1 MPSQQRRNAKPSSS
15 KAKRRAVVEES
26 ESSSDD
32 FSDGDGTEVRN
43 VVGEEDEEILE
54 LDEEENSPEKQK
66 RSSTGSVTF
75 ETPAT
80 AKHKS
85 SSSRRKSSLFVPS
98 QIDDLGIN
106 DDENEKRHN
115 QKRRDKRKSVGIGFL
130 TTETHRR
137 SGAHASST
145 AGLVSTS
152 RTLTSSELE
161 ALFQNCI
168 KLSSEN
174 KINAKNTW
182 NLNLIDYIGEV
193 LETTLTGG
201 SFQAASCTL
210 DAGVKIYST
219 RVDSVHTEAYKVLT
233 SFARADPQKSSS
245 SENNNDGEE
254 GANKDGEEAEKSK
267 KKRVR
272 HGVNTLET
280 NINNIT
286 VKKLELA
293 YVIEP
298 LYHTSLGSSN
308 NFDVGS
314 ANSLLLNNLGLGYGC
329 EVIIDSKNWDYA
341 YKKIASES
349 NNRPNQTKQTA
360 EQHRQGAVTTTNE
373 EEERI
378 HPIALDK
385 SAMGRLLTTSFI
397 DEKMLEEMEERAKLT
412 QQQSKEHNLQPQGD
426 DIPLQQPISTE
437 EIQTQH
443 NVLTSDVP
451 TINNNGFA
459 SEQTPSLSENFTFD
473 LGGGF
478 GGGIDDYGPPDT
490 AMSDGLTPQSYGGM
504 PLDTTTQIPQRLS
517 IGGDGVNALIT
528 AATEVGG
535 LAPDHFA
542 NANHDDDDDDD
553 GLGIFDT
560 DFVNAEPQ
568 DVVPQEIGDDD
579 TVIVEQQNKLQA
591 SEPSQPTSI
600 TEMIQ
605 KNPETITVDNDYEYF
620 DVTKIKHWAGIE
632 HWKPSAK
639 SKTQGTNTKKS
650 KKRTQKSKP
659 HVFDFLNDPYTIDY
673 AVQFKYSKKPEDN
686 QIKNATSK
694 LTLLPKD
701 VHYDLSMLLRPFNL
715 PAAFTDKHLQAI
727 VEQGARSKTSSS
739 SANNNTEPPK
749 LTGAP
754 ERPTQNGMFITTSS
768 KLYDDSDED
777 EEMGLNAPQG
787 FGMDNMDIGG
797 FDNFGDTGFGTNN
810 TTEASQQQP
819 SADATAM
826 TTITDLGNNQTNI
839 TMATSSM
846 EPPSS
851 IEPQQDTVLNDSH
864 NSSMTMEDIQL
875 KPQEL
880 NNPNEVTMVA
890 GAQLIEAPKLV
901 EKLNIKYATRAKQVD
916 VRALKDHLWT
926 EIETAPKTD
935 INFSDVVSSL
945 NTSKPKANEKKPDF
959 SEVSV
964 PFCFICMLHLCNE
977 QNLELEGTPDF
988 SDFKVVKPANGQRR
1002 QSLEEMTNDD

>member
-85 SSSRRKSSLFVPS
+85 SSSRRK
-98 QIDDLGIN
+98 
-106 DDENEKRHN
+106 HN

-267 KKRVR
+267 R
-272 HGVNTLET
+272 NEFDM
-280 NINNIT
+280 
-286 VKKLELA
+286 LELA

-659 HVFDFLNDPYTIDY
+659 HVFDF
-673 AVQFKYSKKPEDN
+673 
-686 QIKNATSK
+686 
-694 LTLLPKD
+694 
-701 VHYDLSMLLRPFNL
+701 
-715 PAAFTDKHLQAI
+715 
-727 VEQGARSKTSSS
+727 
-739 SANNNTEPPK
+739 
-749 LTGAP
+749 
-754 ERPTQNGMFITTSS
+754 
-768 KLYDDSDED
+768 
-777 EEMGLNAPQG
+777 
-787 FGMDNMDIGG
+787 
-797 FDNFGDTGFGTNN
+797 
-810 TTEASQQQP
+810 
-819 SADATAM
+819 
-826 TTITDLGNNQTNI
+826 
-839 TMATSSM
+839 
-846 EPPSS
+846 
-851 IEPQQDTVLNDSH
+851 
-864 NSSMTMEDIQL
+864 
-875 KPQEL
+875 
-880 NNPNEVTMVA
+880 
-890 GAQLIEAPKLV
+890 
-901 EKLNIKYATRAKQVD
+901 
-916 VRALKDHLWT
+916 
-926 EIETAPKTD
+926 
-935 INFSDVVSSL
+935 
-945 NTSKPKANEKKPDF
+945 
-959 SEVSV
+959 
-964 PFCFICMLHLCNE
+964 
-977 QNLELEGTPDF
+977 
-988 SDFKVVKPANGQRR
+988 
-1002 QSLEEMTNDD
+1002 